1 MIRSFLMI
9 GQSNMAGRGRLNEV
23 DAISDPRLLM
33 QRNCKWQPLCEPVN
47 YDRPFAGTSLAT
59 SFAWHYIQDHPDEE
73 AALIPCADGG
83 TGMDE
88 WAKGGVLYEHA
99 VFCAK
104 QAMRTSTLTAI
115 LWHQGEHDSCAELA
129 DSYAEKFT
137 TFIAQLQADIG
148 VSVPVIIGQV
158 PLEFFSSDAETRHY
172 SGIVNLQLQSV
183 AKNVPGIYY
192 VSAKGVESNGDE
204 LHINA
209 KSLQVFGRRYY
220 EAFSKRASIF
230 DEDIL

>member
-1 MIRSFLMI
+1 MIKSFLMI

-23 DAISDPRLLM
+23 EAISDPRLLM

-47 YDRPFAGTSLAT
+47 YDRPFAGISLAT
-59 SFAWHYIQDHPDEE
+59 SFVNCYIQDHPEEE

-104 QAMRTSTLTAI
+104 QAMRTSILTAI

-129 DSYAEKFT
+129 NSYAEKFI
-137 TFIAQLQADIG
+137 TFIRQLQEDIG
-148 VSVPVIIGQV
+148 VSVPVIVGQV
-158 PLEFFSSDAETRHY
+158 PLEFFSSDPQVRQYA
-172 SGIVNLQLQSV
+172 GIVNQQLRSV
-183 AKNVPGIYY
+183 AEQLPDVYY
-192 VSAKGVESNGDE
+192 VSAKGAASNGDE
-204 LHINA
+204 LHIDAN
-209 KSLQVFGRRYY
+209 SLRTFGQRYY
-220 EAFSKRASIF
+220 EAFAKKVSIF
-230 DEDIL
+230 DADIL